1 MKKIPQGS
9 DSAFFP
15 ADRRARRWDVFVT
28 VLLAAFLL
36 VPMPFVQ
43 FRSWPERRLILER
56 PVLPWSAFRLC
67 YHPLEGGRPVEELYR
82 FQGSGRLAPQSL
94 NAVSPLALESSEL
107 PWLQWQNQPEIGLHE
122 IHGTGALLEITV
134 RWQPVLAYPLKMLKN
149 AWQAHPLGSHGGGA
163 NR

>member
-107 PWLQWQNQPEIGLHE
+107 PLLQWQNQPEIGLHE